1 MRKMKSR
8 VISLLTM
15 TAIIAT
21 GTVPQVFAEALDDS
35 TSAVISEAVNN
46 EQKTENEPTYITGEI
61 EDLRTRYSKTYEQ
74 SDGSMISLT
83 SRCP

>member
-46 EQKTENEPTYITGEI
+46 EKKTEN
-61 EDLRTRYSKTYEQ
+61 DMKTPRLIQFNYF
-74 SDGSMISLT
+74 SADFAA
-83 SRCP
+83 